1 MWFAMTRTIRD
12 FSAKI
17 AQPRCAP
24 TIRFVFARRDRPDSG
39 MERQK
44 FVPDDPRTDFFRDA
58 TPPAMGLHCKRRHGR
73 REDTGNCKPRPTA
86 EARPFQLLP
95 QLRHPDARFTLQN
108 GVQDLRLFSE
118 LQRLLLTDTENPF
131 VPRLMDQ
138 QISIATEHYTL
149 RYEQNAAVLQL
160 VSSDGANKL
169 GMARIKALH
178 HIVDELQA
186 EAESGRIKAL
196 IITGNSK
203 FFSAG
208 ADLNE
213 ISELSGPQAF
223 EFSRRGQALMLTI
236 DQFPTPV
243 IAAIRGYCMGGAMD
257 LALACD
263 YRIAAPNAVFGHRG
277 ASLGVMTG
285 WGGTQR
291 LPRLI
296 GKARAMQMFL
306 LAEMVKAEEALRIG
320 LVDRIVEDPV
330 THAVRCFRGV
340 DNQAG

>member
-1 MWFAMTRTIRD
+1 M
-12 FSAKI
+12 
-17 AQPRCAP
+17 AQY
-24 TIRFVFARRDRPDSG
+24 
-39 MERQK
+39 
-44 FVPDDPRTDFFRDA
+44 PDDNEGWPSIKREADA
-58 TPPAMGLHCKRRHGR
+58 A
-73 REDTGNCKPRPTA
+73 
-86 EARPFQLLP
+86 
-95 QLRHPDARFTLQN
+95 
-108 GVQDLRLFSE
+108 
-118 LQRLLLTDTENPF
+118 
-131 VPRLMDQ
+131 
-138 QISIATEHYTL
+138 I
-149 RYEQNAAVLQL
+149 LQL
-160 VSSDGANKL
+160 VSSDGTNKL
-169 GMARIKALH
+169 GMARIRALH
-178 HIVDELQA
+178 SAIEELKT

-213 ISELSGPQAF
+213 ISQLSGPQAF

-236 DQFPTPV
+236 DQFPAPV

-320 LVDRIVEDPV
+320 LVDKIANDPV
-330 THAVRCFRGV
+330 THAVRSFRGV
-340 DNQAG
+340 DDQAR